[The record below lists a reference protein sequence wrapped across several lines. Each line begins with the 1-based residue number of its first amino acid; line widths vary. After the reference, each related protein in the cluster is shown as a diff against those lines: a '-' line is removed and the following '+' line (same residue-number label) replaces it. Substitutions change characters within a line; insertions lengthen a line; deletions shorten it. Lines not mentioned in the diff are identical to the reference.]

1 MVATVDPLV
10 FVSCSSTWSSGKH
23 DVVAGAVPFT
33 AAIRARTGLATQ
45 QGKSSQRLEKRQSA
59 HSGVESF
66 RGSHRTHGCDASWRV
81 VDTASRK
88 GLDASPVEAR
98 ARGSE
103 AMKPSIVCK
112 AC

>member
-10 FVSCSSTWSSGKH
+10 FVSCSSTWSSGRD
-23 DVVAGAVPFT
+23 DVVAGAVPQGWRRSKANQVNGWKNDSQF
-33 AAIRARTGLATQ
+33 IRASKASEALIACTGD
-45 QGKSSQRLEKRQSA
+45 
-59 HSGVESF
+59 
-66 RGSHRTHGCDASWRV
+66 DASWFV
-81 VDTASRK
+81 VDTARRK
-88 GLDASPVEAR
+88 GLDASPVKAR